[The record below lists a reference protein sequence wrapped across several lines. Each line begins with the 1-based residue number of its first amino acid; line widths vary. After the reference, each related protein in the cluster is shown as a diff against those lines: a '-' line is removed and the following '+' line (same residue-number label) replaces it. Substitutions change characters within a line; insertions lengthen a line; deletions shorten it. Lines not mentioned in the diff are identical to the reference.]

1 MDPETTRKLKE
12 LIEGMEKEQDAIDK
26 KSKTGPKKTR
36 ITIST
41 DVRDLDKA
49 DINKLLETQETPDI
63 KSK

>member
-26 KSKTGPKKTR
+26 RRKTGPKRTR

-41 DVRDLDKA
+41 DVRELDKA
-49 DINKLLETQETPDI
+49 DIDEVLETQETPDI